1 MPLPFAIPAAGA
13 LIGKAIGFAK
23 GLTGIAGAAKT
34 AAGAAGIAKGAAARA
49 AMPRMAGQ
57 ILTNIPNRFA
67 TSGAMPKNL
76 TETAMTFGP
85 DVFFGGMAAAQTPG
99 DFGDKLIA
107 GSMSGLGGALGGV
120 GLRGAIGSQNMGV
133 NVMSEMMGGVGGDML
148 GQGTADSLLR
158 LKGGG
163 TTPYEKMAAVQQKE
177 LEQDILRRY
186 LSGKGGYPS
195 ELV

>member
-1 MPLPFAIPAAGA
+1 MAFPFIPAAGA
-13 LIGKAIGFAK
+13 LLGKAIGFAK

-67 TSGAMPKNL
+67 TSGAMPRNL
-76 TETAMTFGP
+76 TEVGMTFGP
-85 DVFFGGMAAAQTPG
+85 DVFFGGMAAANTPG

-107 GSMSGLGGALGGV
+107 GGMSAAGGALGGV

-148 GQGTADSLLR
+148 GQSTADSLMR

-163 TTPYEKMAAVQQKE
+163 TTPYEKMAAEQQKQ
-177 LEQDILRRY
+177 LEQDILRKY
-186 LSGKGGYPS
+186 LSGKGGYPN